1 MGKLRYIIVGLLIIG
16 AAAFTSWLL
25 SSLGET
31 PLIKT
36 SRESREPDYFFDEMV
51 ATAMNPDGSPT
62 YRLEAKQLEHF
73 PYNDTMTMHKPY
85 IEFFGSSVKPWQ
97 CWSEKGTVYEK
108 KYLVSLKGKVRVHNA
123 AYQDNRSITLLT
135 ERLLIDTRLKQAS
148 TDAAVEITSGND
160 VLHATGMR
168 IDLDKGHLELLSKV
182 QGKYE
187 VPKP

>member
-36 SRESREPDYFFDEMV
+36 TRQSREADYFFDEMV

-73 PYNDTMTMHKPY
+73 PYNNTMTMHKPY
-85 IEFFGSSVKPWQ
+85 IELFNASAKPWQ
-97 CWSEKGTVYEK
+97 CWSEQGTVYEK
-108 KYLVSLKGKVRVHNA
+108 SQLVSLKGKVRLHNA
-123 AYQDNRSITLLT
+123 AYQNNRSITMLT
-135 ERLLIDTRLKQAS
+135 DKLLINTRLKQAS

-160 VLHATGMR
+160 VIHAKGMR
-168 IDLDKGHLELLSKV
+168 IDLIKGQLELLSKV